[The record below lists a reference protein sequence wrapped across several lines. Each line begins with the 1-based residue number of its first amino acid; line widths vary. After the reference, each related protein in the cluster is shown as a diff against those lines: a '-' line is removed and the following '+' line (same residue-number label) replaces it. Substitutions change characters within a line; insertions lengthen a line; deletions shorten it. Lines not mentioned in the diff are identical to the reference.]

1 MAVYFVTGKLGS
13 GKTLIAVGK
22 IQDKIVSGCKVAS
35 NLDLKLWNLPRVGR
49 MAKTP
54 NVMRIP
60 DKPDIDD
67 LLMLSRGNDSY
78 DENKNG
84 LLVLDE
90 CGTWFNSRSWGD
102 KSRQP
107 VIDWFLHA
115 RKLGWDIIFLVQDIS
130 IVDKQAR
137 LALAEHV
144 VYCRRLDRITIPF
157 VGALF
162 SMVTGNKIP
171 LPKVHM
177 GIVKYG
183 DSQNAIVVDRWIYT
197 GRDLYTSYD
206 TKQAFSDS
214 YPHGVFTYI
223 PPYLTHGQFAVKWS
237 FKNIMRLTKVYFKR
251 TNRLF
256 IMLSFLA
263 LGVSAG
269 MFWQSNHHDKQAS
282 VTVSQRVKNAS
293 GKTLPELFISSFSQ
307 YGGEFS
313 YQLSDGKQGLYNPS
327 DLIANGY
334 EITVFSPCRIVI
346 KRDSYLQVVTC
357 K

>member
-1 MAVYFVTGKLGS
+1 
-13 GKTLIAVGK
+13 
-22 IQDKIVSGCKVAS
+22 
-35 NLDLKLWNLPRVGR
+35 
-49 MAKTP
+49 
-54 NVMRIP
+54 
-60 DKPDIDD
+60 
-67 LLMLSRGNDSY
+67 
-78 DENKNG
+78 
-84 LLVLDE
+84 
-90 CGTWFNSRSWGD
+90 
-102 KSRQP
+102 
-107 VIDWFLHA
+107 
-115 RKLGWDIIFLVQDIS
+115 
-130 IVDKQAR
+130 QAR

-206 TKQAFSDS
+206 TKQTFSDS

-237 FKNIMRLTKVYFKR
+237 FKNIMRLTKVYFKK

-269 MFWQSNHHDKQAS
+269 MLWQSHQHDKQAS
-282 VTVSQRVKNAS
+282 VTASQRVSVTQNIRNKA
-293 GKTLPELFISSFSQ
+293 LPELFISSFSQ
-307 YGGEFS
+307 YGSEFS
-313 YQLSDGKQGLYNPS
+313 YQLSDGKQGVYNPS
-327 DLIANGY
+327 DLIADGY
-334 EITVFSPCRIVI
+334 EITVFSPCRIVL
-346 KRDSYLQVVTC
+346 KRDKYIQVVKC

>member
-1 MAVYFVTGKLGS
+1 
-13 GKTLIAVGK
+13 
-22 IQDKIVSGCKVAS
+22 
-35 NLDLKLWNLPRVGR
+35 
-49 MAKTP
+49 
-54 NVMRIP
+54 
-60 DKPDIDD
+60 
-67 LLMLSRGNDSY
+67 
-78 DENKNG
+78 
-84 LLVLDE
+84 
-90 CGTWFNSRSWGD
+90 
-102 KSRQP
+102 
-107 VIDWFLHA
+107 
-115 RKLGWDIIFLVQDIS
+115 
-130 IVDKQAR
+130 
-137 LALAEHV
+137 
-144 VYCRRLDRITIPF
+144 
-157 VGALF
+157 
-162 SMVTGNKIP
+162 
-171 LPKVHM
+171 
-177 GIVKYG
+177 
-183 DSQNAIVVDRWIYT
+183 
-197 GRDLYTSYD
+197 
-206 TKQAFSDS
+206 
-214 YPHGVFTYI
+214 
-223 PPYLTHGQFAVKWS
+223 PYLTHGQFAVKWS